1 MLVIPT
7 LHFYGQC
14 EEAIDLYKEAFH
26 CKINYF
32 MRYSDAVERG
42 WEEDIPEIR
51 NTVYHSEILFGE
63 QLFRM
68 ADGAATKPNINTT
81 VFFAVNLDTVEEV
94 KKAFEVL
101 QVSGTVIEELKATP
115 FSACMGSVVDKYGIR
130 WRVMTDWS

>member
-1 MLVIPT
+1 MTVIPT

-14 EEAIDLYKEAFH
+14 EEAIDLYKEAFN
-26 CKINYF
+26 CKVQYF

-68 ADGAATKPNINTT
+68 SDGADVEPNTNTT
-81 VFFAVNLDTVEEV
+81 VFFAVNFDTVNEV
-94 KKAFEVL
+94 KKAFDAL
-101 QVSGTVIEELKATP
+101 RASGTVIDELETTP
-115 FSACMGSVVDKYGIR
+115 YSACMGSVMDKYGIR
-130 WRVMTDWS
+130 WRVMTER

>member
-1 MLVIPT
+1 MTVIPT
-7 LHFYGQC
+7 LHYYGQC
-14 EEAIDLYKEAFH
+14 EEAIGLYKEAFN
-26 CKINYF
+26 CKVHYF

-68 ADGAATKPNINTT
+68 SDGADTKPNTNTA

-101 QVSGTVIEELKATP
+101 QASGTVIDELETTP
-115 FSACMGSVVDKYGIR
+115 YSACMGSVMDKYGIR
-130 WRVMTDWS
+130 WRVMTEG